1 MPVKALYPGT
11 FDPPTNGHV
20 DLIQRGSKLFDHLT
34 VAILVNPVKNP
45 LFTVEERVEMLEE
58 VTGPLGNVSVA
69 TFDGLMVEFARK
81 VGAAAVL
88 RGIRAISDYEHE
100 FQMALMNRRL
110 APDVETVFLAAGG
123 TLLVCEL
130 ADGEGSFQLWRRHQ
144 RAGAAERGEEAAR
157 ADQERRV
164 TEWRPRARRPQAELC
179 AQSEIC
185 QDGRDMTVTAP
196 AKVFADRIGR
206 IEVSATM
213 AVAAEAAKLR
223 AQGANLVDFGAGE
236 PHFATPRHIKDAAI
250 AAIEANFTRYTVVPG
265 IPDVRKAIVE
275 RHACDFGSDYTIDE
289 AVFTSGGKLALFNT
303 IQVLV
308 DHGDEVI
315 LPVPYWVSFKDIIQY
330 AGGTVVFLET
340 SEAESF
346 RITAD
351 AIEQAITPR
360 TKAIILN
367 SPSNPAGS
375 VVSAGDL
382 ERIVHLA
389 HDRGIFLL
397 LDECYV
403 YLNYAGKPVSGGS
416 FTWAKEHIVILGSLS
431 KTYSMTGWR
440 AGYAL
445 AAKPVAA
452 NLSKLQ
458 SQSTSNATSFVQKAA
473 IAALSGSQECV
484 AEFRAEFIELRDYML
499 AALKKIPG
507 VTCTKP
513 EGAFYVYPNIS
524 AYLGKGGIRT
534 ATELATRLLHEGH
547 VVTVPGEAFGT
558 AEHVRISYPVTRENI
573 DEGTRRMGEFL
584 TGLK

>member
-1 MPVKALYPGT
+1 M
-11 FDPPTNGHV
+11 
-20 DLIQRGSKLFDHLT
+20 T
-34 VAILVNPVKNP
+34 VA
-45 LFTVEERVEMLEE
+45 
-58 VTGPLGNVSVA
+58 
-69 TFDGLMVEFARK
+69 
-81 VGAAAVL
+81 
-88 RGIRAISDYEHE
+88 
-100 FQMALMNRRL
+100 
-110 APDVETVFLAAGG
+110 AP
-123 TLLVCEL
+123 
-130 ADGEGSFQLWRRHQ
+130 SQ
-144 RAGAAERGEEAAR
+144 
-157 ADQERRV
+157 
-164 TEWRPRARRPQAELC
+164 
-179 AQSEIC
+179 
-185 QDGRDMTVTAP
+185 
-196 AKVFADRIGR
+196 VFANRIGR

-223 AQGANLVDFGAGE
+223 AQGINLVDFGAGD
-236 PHFATPRHIKDAAI
+236 PHFPTPRHIKDAAI

-265 IPDVRKAIVE
+265 IPDLRKAIVE
-275 RHACDFGSDYTIDE
+275 RHACDFGSDYGLDDAI
-289 AVFTSGGKLALFNT
+289 FTSGGKLALFNT
-303 IQVLV
+303 IQILV

-340 SEAESF
+340 SEAQNF
-346 RITAD
+346 RITAA

-375 VVSAGDL
+375 VLSAEDL
-382 ERIVHLA
+382 ERIVKLA
-389 HDRGIFLL
+389 HERGIYLL

-445 AAKPVAA
+445 AAKPIVA

-458 SQSTSNATSFVQKAA
+458 SQSTSNATSIVQKAA
-473 IAALSGSQECV
+473 IAALSGPQEPV
-484 AEFRAEFIELRDYML
+484 AQFRAEFIELRDYML
-499 AALKKIPG
+499 AKLAEIPG
-507 VTCTKP
+507 ITCTKP

-524 AYLGKGGIRT
+524 AFLDRDGTKGGIRT
-534 ATELATRLLHEGH
+534 ATELATRLLHEAH

-558 AEHVRISYPVTRENI
+558 AEHIRLSYPVTRQNI

-584 TGLK
+584 GKLA